1 MKCLVT
7 AGPTYEPLDEVRRL
21 TNFST
26 GRLGAELAD
35 FLAKKGHEVV
45 LMRGSQ
51 STFCGS
57 TQAQVTEV
65 FTTTTD
71 LEHRLKA
78 RAKDTVNAVFH
89 AAAVSD
95 FCFGRIWEKDAG
107 EQLVEI
113 HTGKLTSRAGPL
125 LAELLPTTKLIH
137 ALRGWFPQA
146 CVVGW
151 KYEIDGSKASTLDK
165 ARQQIADH
173 QTHACVANGPAHGPG
188 FSLVCDNGLTLDCQ
202 DRLELFA
209 ALEKLAQ
216 DFRPSP

>member
-26 GRLGAELAD
+26 GRLGVELAD
-35 FLAKKGHEVV
+35 YLARKGHEVV
-45 LMRGSQ
+45 LLKGSQ

-57 TQAQVTEV
+57 CQAQVTEV

-71 LEHRLKA
+71 LENRL
-78 RAKDTVNAVFH
+78 RAQANRTFNAVFH

-95 FCFGRIWEKDAG
+95 FSFGRIWEKG
-107 EQLVEI
+107 TGGQLVEI
-113 HTGKLTSRAGPL
+113 RAGKLTSRSGPL

-146 CVVGW
+146 GVVGW
-151 KYEIDGSKASTLDK
+151 KYEVEGSKASILAK

-173 QTHACVANGPAHGPG
+173 QTHACVANGPAYGPG
-188 FSLVCDNGLTLDCQ
+188 FSLVYNHGNPLECQ
-202 DRLELFA
+202 DRGELFA
-209 ALEKLAQ
+209 ALEKFAHG
-216 DFRPSP
+216 FKPSN